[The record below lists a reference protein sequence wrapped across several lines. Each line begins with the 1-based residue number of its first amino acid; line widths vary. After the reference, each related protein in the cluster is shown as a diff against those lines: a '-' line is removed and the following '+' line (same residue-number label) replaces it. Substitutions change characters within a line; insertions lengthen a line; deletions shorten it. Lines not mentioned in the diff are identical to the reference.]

1 MVKKASDNSRVRID
15 ELIADFK
22 AQEAPDPA
30 LVDEILL
37 ALGVPGFLELGFALN
52 KPNKRERM
60 AAMDLVERY
69 LPGLLSNGENERLAA
84 RKELDSFFYD
94 VPQLDEDA

>member
-1 MVKKASDNSRVRID
+1 MKKASDERQVRI
-15 ELIADFK
+15 ESLIADFK
-22 AQEAPDPA
+22 ASETPDPA
-30 LVDEILL
+30 LVDEILV
-37 ALGVPGFLELGFALN
+37 ALGIPGFLELGFALN
-52 KPNKRERM
+52 KPNNRERM

-69 LPGLLSNGENERLAA
+69 LPGLLSTGEDERRAA